1 MKRFQIACGILA
13 AVLPLC
19 ASLPAAAAWPE
30 KPIRFVVP
38 FPPGGGADIM
48 ARPMTQKLA
57 ESLGQPVLIDNKG
70 GAGGTLGAET
80 AARAAPDGYT
90 LFFGTVGTQA
100 INVGLYPK
108 LSYDPVKDFSPI
120 SLTHNAPRI
129 LVVHPSIPAKNVA
142 ELIAYAKS
150 KPGVLNFASAGS
162 GGTNHLSGELFKM
175 MAGVDMTHVP
185 YKGAGPAVA
194 DVLAGRVSM
203 TFDSIPVWMAHIK
216 AGKVRALGVTSAQ
229 RSATVPD
236 IPTIAESG
244 LRGFDVSNWL
254 GVFAPANVSKDIVTR
269 LNAELKRIMAD
280 TEIRKQL
287 VDQGVEAMYTTPEAL
302 ATIIRAD
309 ITKWSKLVKDSGATP
324 D

>member
-1 MKRFQIACGILA
+1 MKRNQIACGMLA
-13 AVLPLC
+13 AILPLC

-30 KPIRFVVP
+30 KPIRVVVP

-57 ESLGQPVLIDNKG
+57 ESLGHPVLIDNKG
-70 GAGGTLGAET
+70 GAGGTLGAEA
-80 AARAAPDGYT
+80 AARSAPDGYT

-108 LSYDPVKDFSPI
+108 LSYDPVKDFAPI

-129 LVVHPSIPAKNVA
+129 LVVHPSIPAKTVA

-254 GVFAPANVSKDIVTR
+254 GVFAPANVSKDVVAR
-269 LNAELKRIMAD
+269 LNSELKRIMAD
-280 TEIRKQL
+280 AEIRKQL

-302 ATIIRAD
+302 AD